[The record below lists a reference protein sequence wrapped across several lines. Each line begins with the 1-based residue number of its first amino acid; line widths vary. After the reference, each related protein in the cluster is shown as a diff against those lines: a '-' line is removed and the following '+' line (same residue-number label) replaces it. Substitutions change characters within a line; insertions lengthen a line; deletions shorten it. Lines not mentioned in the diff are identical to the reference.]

1 MAEPFPPLTAMRY
14 FEVAARH
21 RSLTRAAAELNVTHS
36 AISHQIKALERW
48 MGVPLFRRLNRSL
61 ELTEAGQALLP
72 PLGEAFRQMGEAARR
87 VRSRESAGPLIISA
101 LPSFAAKWLLPRLG
115 SFRQAHP
122 EISVRI
128 AAEDRLTD
136 FARDDVDIAI
146 RSGRGHWPGL
156 KVEPLLVE
164 HMYPVC
170 APRLLDGPSPIRR
183 PEDLLRHPLLG
194 DYEWSQDHWQ
204 RWFAAAGLPEARTQR
219 AMDFNYTNLMI
230 QAAIDGLGVAL
241 SAGALVED
249 DIAAGRLVRPFDIF
263 LPTDFGYYLVMP
275 PERAD
280 RPKIAAFRRWILA
293 ESASATAS
301 GGAADGLIGG

>member
-1 MAEPFPPLTAMRY
+1 MAEPFPPLNAMRY
-14 FEVAARH
+14 FEAAARH

-36 AISHQIKALERW
+36 AVSHQIKALEAW

-61 ELTEAGQALLP
+61 QLTEAGQSLLP
-72 PLGEAFRQMGEAARR
+72 PVSEAFRQIGEAARR
-87 VRSRESAGPLIISA
+87 IRSRESSGPLIISA
-101 LPSFAAKWLLPRLG
+101 LPSFAAKWLMPRLRG
-115 SFRQAHP
+115 FREAHP

-136 FARDDVDIAI
+136 FAREDVDLAI

-156 KVEPLLVE
+156 RVDRLLVE
-164 HMYPVC
+164 HMYPVS
-170 APRLLDGPSPIRR
+170 APRLRDGPRPIRR
-183 PEDLLRHPLLG
+183 PEDLAQHPLLG
-194 DYEWSQDHWQ
+194 DYEWSEDHWR
-204 RWFAAAGLPEARTQR
+204 RWFAAAGLPEMRPQR

-249 DIAAGRLVRPFDIF
+249 DIAAGRLVRLFDVF
-263 LPTDFGYYLVMP
+263 LPTEFGYYLVTP
-275 PERAD
+275 AERAD

-293 ESASATAS
+293 EAATAE
-301 GGAADGLIGG
+301 GAADGLIGG